1 MNLPSG
7 NRTTVIA
14 KTFLGCS
21 KIMSNLVSTKQ
32 KSESHMD
39 SVWSD
44 CNNKFSEVITPI
56 NHKKQTEIIFS
67 VYINGGRSKPEK
79 D

>member
-44 CNNKFSEVITPI
+44 CKNKFSESDHTNQSQETDGNNILI
-56 NHKKQTEIIFS
+56 L
-67 VYINGGRSKPEK
+67 Y
-79 D
+79 

>member
-21 KIMSNLVSTKQ
+21 KIMSNLVSKKVKVTPFGVIVRINSAK
-32 KSESHMD
+32 
-39 SVWSD
+39 
-44 CNNKFSEVITPI
+44 VITPI

-67 VYINGGRSKPEK
+67 FYIKGGRGKPEK
-79 D
+79 N

>member
-21 KIMSNLVSTKQ
+21 KIMSNLEGTKQ
-32 KSESHMD
+32 KNESHMD
-39 SVWSD
+39 SAWSA
-44 CNNKFSEVITPI
+44 CTNKFSESDHT
-56 NHKKQTEIIFS
+56 NQSQQTDCNNNLS
-67 VYINGGRSKPEK
+67 LY
-79 D
+79 